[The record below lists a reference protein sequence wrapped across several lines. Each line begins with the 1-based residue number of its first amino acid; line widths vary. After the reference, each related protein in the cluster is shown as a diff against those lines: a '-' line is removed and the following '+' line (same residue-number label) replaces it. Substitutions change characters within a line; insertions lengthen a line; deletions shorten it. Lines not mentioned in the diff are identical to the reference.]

1 MKKQFFGKTFWWCL
15 LGIALAHLIAFFVLH
30 TPIEAIVVVAV
41 GLTVF
46 GLSIWRLELGLFIAF
61 AELMVGS
68 HGHLFSFD
76 WFSIRMGIFVAVMLA
91 WVIRVML
98 KRSKYTY
105 EDARL
110 YPWLLLGLAVV
121 TGGVIGWARGN
132 ELMNVFNDMNGYF
145 YALYL
150 LPMLSIDWIATKKRQ
165 LLQVLSAGVTWLIME
180 TLALLYIFSHSSEAL
195 EEVLYTFF
203 RDARI
208 AELTRV
214 SGDIFRVFLQ
224 SQFWV
229 IVGLFV
235 LASLCVIYWQRKQ
248 DRLLV
253 YIGLVGAMATIVIS
267 MSRSFWLGVFVGVL
281 VVLAFLFNKKKFK
294 FIPAWKSLVRRVMVI
309 GSAIVVSVLLLW
321 GIVAFPFPQ
330 NLGAGGLGSLLAN
343 RATELDEAAARSRW
357 NLIQPMMLQ
366 IKKLPFTG
374 SGFGTVIE
382 YESEDPRLVAA
393 GGTAETYAFEWGWL
407 DIWLKMGFLGILSF
421 VWLFVFYVLSLWN
434 SAKKGNAG
442 WLMVAFLRSVVALF
456 VLHIFTPFLNHPIGL
471 GFLIF
476 LIPFLTPSEAKLS
489 LEAVKEKMKT
499 KKAAVQATPAMT
511 STTNSR

>member
-1 MKKQFFGKTFWWCL
+1 MKKQFFKKTFWYCL
-15 LGIALAHLIAFFVLH
+15 LGIAIAHLVAFFVLH
-30 TPIEAIVVVAV
+30 TPIEGMVVVAV
-41 GLTVF
+41 GLAVF
-46 GLSIWRLELGLFIAF
+46 GLSIWKLELGLLIAF
-61 AELMVGS
+61 TELIVGS
-68 HGHLFSFD
+68 HGHLFSLE
-76 WFSIRMGIFVAVMLA
+76 WFSIRMAIFVAVILA
-91 WVIRVML
+91 WIVRVAI
-98 KRSKYTY
+98 KRSQYRY
-105 EDARL
+105 DDARL
-110 YPWLLLGLAVV
+110 YPWLLLGLAVAV
-121 TGGVIGWARGN
+121 GGIIGWARGN
-132 ELMNVFNDMNGYF
+132 ELINVFNDMNAYF

-150 LPMLSIDWIATKKRQ
+150 LPMLSINWVATKKRQ
-165 LLQVLSAGVTWLIME
+165 LLQVLSAGVTWLIVE
-180 TLALLYIFSHSSEAL
+180 TLALLYVFSHASEGL
-195 EEVLYTFF
+195 EEILYTFF

-235 LASLCVIYWQRKQ
+235 LISLCVLMWQRKQ
-248 DRLLV
+248 DRWLI

-267 MSRSFWLGVFVGVL
+267 MSRSFWLGVFVGIL
-281 VVLAFLFNKKKFK
+281 AALAFLVNKKIFK
-294 FIPAWKSLVRRVMVI
+294 FIPAWKSFVGRVMIV
-309 GSAIVVSVLLLW
+309 GSAAVVSILLLW
-321 GIVAFPFPQ
+321 GIIAFPFPD
-330 NLGAGGLGSLLAN
+330 NLGAGGLGSLLAD

-357 NLIQPMMLQ
+357 NLVEPMMLQ

-374 SGFGTVIE
+374 SGFGTVLE
-382 YESEDPRLVAA
+382 YESEDPRVVAL

-476 LIPFLTPSEAKLS
+476 LIPFLTPSEVKLS
-489 LEAVKEKMKT
+489 FETVKEKMKT
-499 KKAAVQATPAMT
+499 KKPAGQATPAMT
-511 STTNSR
+511 STTNTR